1 MKRFFAVLLS
11 AILLFSMSAC
21 GGKKE
26 GDNISS
32 ESSNEVTEDSKQ
44 SAIDFDTTLWDIVT
58 MSEASQN
65 SLYTAMRNLSDGETS
80 LLDVYDSAKSAEET
94 QIELSLE
101 IAYGKSETQSYVDA
115 VINYVINAQKV
126 ASSLKNYIDTNEME
140 HYSEANEYLEKAQI
154 YAIEVVTERM
164 AYLSEA
170 GLSDEEIS
178 EIMGTA
184 DSSEKATDLQ

>member
-1 MKRFFAVLLS
+1 MRIAFAVCRDFIFVSTVTFRPVIGLHQ
-11 AILLFSMSAC
+11 
-21 GGKKE
+21 
-26 GDNISS
+26 ISWSLIAGCDPDAYLIVPS
-32 ESSNEVTEDSKQ
+32 EVD
-44 SAIDFDTTLWDIVT
+44 DI
-58 MSEASQN
+58 
-65 SLYTAMRNLSDGETS
+65 
-80 LLDVYDSAKSAEET
+80 
-94 QIELSLE
+94 
-101 IAYGKSETQSYVDA
+101 
-115 VINYVINAQKV
+115 VINAQKV